1 MLPCSILWPATW
13 AFLASPEGA
22 VRARRDWDVG
32 SLLLGAGWVFVLFSL
47 ARCKLPPYVLPMFPP
62 LCLVMG
68 VAVWGII
75 EGCSQNK
82 FVTYVRLHSPR
93 DLCLLLSL
101 AVPVAA
107 AIDALLSAS
116 LGGANWFAW
125 GSLAVVGIGLLT
137 PRTLAR
143 HAVTTRWLAAAG
155 FALLAMVATTFD
167 FYPRIALSR
176 SFIHPLRQAC
186 PQELAEGVPVV
197 SVGLSREIDSLSFYF
212 PRLPLAV
219 FDQWSVSDAAHTMP
233 GRGQT
238 LLLIDEQLVDEF
250 LRASGGETKLRE
262 VAHIHPCRVFES
274 LPHEQVAETVTAAH
288 LDSPSPESSAIR
300 QTSATR

>member
-1 MLPCSILWPATW
+1 
-13 AFLASPEGA
+13 
-22 VRARRDWDVG
+22 VG
-32 SLLLGAGWVFVLFSL
+32 SLLLGTGWVFVLFSL

-75 EGCSQNK
+75 EGCSQHK